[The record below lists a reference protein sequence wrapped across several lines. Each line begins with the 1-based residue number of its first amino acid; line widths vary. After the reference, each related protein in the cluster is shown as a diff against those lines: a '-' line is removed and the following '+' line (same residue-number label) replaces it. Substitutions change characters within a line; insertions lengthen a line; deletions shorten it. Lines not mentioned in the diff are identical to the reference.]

1 VDGFADSIH
10 PLFFTLFP
18 FPFPFPCKYSSF
30 IHGGGTRWSGYLWVK
45 TCLLFIISLIVSDRY
60 RYAFIQTLILT
71 IKKRKYIDMKY
82 LSFLILFFLC
92 YSTLSAQTAA
102 DALRFSYFD
111 VSGTARTIG
120 VGGALGALGADYS
133 VASTNPAGLA
143 MYRTSEFII
152 SPSMFFSTVDAR
164 LDGTSNIDSENK
176 SRFNFSSIAY
186 VIHSRPSSAASK
198 WKTSNIAIGV
208 NQIANFS
215 QTLYF
220 SGVSTGSINDRF
232 LELAYDENGN
242 GLLPDNL
249 DAFEGGLAF
258 TTGAI
263 YDPDG
268 DYTNGAQWI
277 NDFQLIRDVEV
288 YKEQLINRRGA
299 INELNFSVS
308 GNYNERLMIGASV
321 GLPFVNYEEEKTY
334 VEEDPG
340 DEVPA
345 FEQTTFTEDLTTSG
359 IGVNLKL
366 GLIFRVSQAL
376 RLGAAVHTPTSYTL
390 TDNFSTE
397 LTYIFDQG
405 NGPEAFSDESPAG
418 TFEYKLKSPWRYI
431 GSLGYII
438 QKKGFLS
445 AEIEYVNY
453 SGANFNL
460 TANSSSL
467 DDAAYEEELND
478 EISGLFTSSLNI
490 KLGGEYAYDKFR
502 FRAGYTIYGTP
513 YADGDN
519 TDTAISLGVGLRLDK
534 FYVDLA
540 FRRLMQ
546 DEVYSPYVTVDPSRQ
561 QFVNNSI
568 NNDRVALTF
577 GFKF

>member
-1 VDGFADSIH
+1 
-10 PLFFTLFP
+10 
-18 FPFPFPCKYSSF
+18 
-30 IHGGGTRWSGYLWVK
+30 
-45 TCLLFIISLIVSDRY
+45 
-60 RYAFIQTLILT
+60 
-71 IKKRKYIDMKY
+71 MKY
-82 LSFLILFFLC
+82 LSLIILFFMTYVMLP
-92 YSTLSAQTAA
+92 AQTAA
-102 DALRFSYFD
+102 DALRLSNFD

-152 SPSMFFSTVDAR
+152 SPSMFFSTADAR
-164 LDGTSNIDSENK
+164 LDGTSRTDSDSK

-186 VIHSRPSSAASK
+186 VIHSSPSRGSK
-198 WKTSNIAIGV
+198 WKTSNLAIGM
-208 NQIANFS
+208 NQIANFNQS
-215 QTLYF
+215 VFF
-220 SGVSTGSINDRF
+220 SGVTTGSINDRF
-232 LELAYDENGN
+232 LELAYDESGN

-249 DAFEGGLAF
+249 DAFEAGPAF

-277 NDFQLIRDVEV
+277 NDFQLTRDAEV
-288 YKEQLINRRGA
+288 YKEQQINRRGA
-299 INELNFSVS
+299 INELNFSIS

-321 GLPFVNYEEEKTY
+321 GLPFVNFEEEKIY
-334 VEEDPG
+334 VEEDPD

-345 FEQTTFTEDLTTSG
+345 FVENTFQEDLTTSG
-359 IGVNLKL
+359 IGVNFKL
-366 GLIFRVSQAL
+366 GLIFRASQAL

-390 TDNFSTE
+390 TDNFSTN

-418 TFEYKLKSPWRYI
+418 TFEYKLKSPWRYV

-445 AEIEYVNY
+445 AEVEFVDFA
-453 SGANFNL
+453 GASYNL
-460 TANSSSL
+460 TANSSSP
-467 DDAAYEEELND
+467 DDAAYEEEVNG
-478 EISGLFTSSLNI
+478 EIGGFYTSALNI
-490 KLGGEYAYDKFR
+490 KLGGEYAYNKFR
-502 FRAGYTIYGTP
+502 FRVGYGIYGTP

-519 TDTAISLGVGLRLDK
+519 TNTALSLGVGIRLNQ
-534 FYVDLA
+534 FYTDLA
-540 FRRLMQ
+540 FRRMMQ
-546 DEVYSPYVTVDPSRQ
+546 DEVYSPYVTVDPGRQ

-568 NNDRVALTF
+568 NQDRVALTL